1 MGRISMLC
9 DKVITLKM
17 KSTMP
22 CYMVGD
28 AEAIIDE
35 CRPLLA
41 KMVEIQ
47 GSSDW
52 IAGAN
57 LTWLDFYYAEVV
69 DFVNTI
75 SDGLFYC
82 EFPSLQTYWDRFV
95 ALPNLGA
102 AWADDTKCMKAPFNN
117 KMAKLLNC

>member
-35 CRPLLA
+35 CRPMLA
-41 KMVEIQ
+41 KMVEI
-47 GSSDW
+47 
-52 IAGAN
+52 
-57 LTWLDFYYAEVV
+57 
-69 DFVNTI
+69 
-75 SDGLFYC
+75 
-82 EFPSLQTYWDRFV
+82 
-95 ALPNLGA
+95 
-102 AWADDTKCMKAPFNN
+102 
-117 KMAKLLNC
+117 